1 MPSKKE
7 LEIYTIRKNTPMES
21 GQTSVELQ
29 DSTEYSLK
37 RLKLRIGQGW
47 MLIKNSPLK
56 FPGGP
61 VVKTEFLM
69 QWPWVR
75 PLVKELRSHRLSGM
89 VKLKDKVKCKQVV
102 SSF

>member
-1 MPSKKE
+1 MPSQKE
-7 LEIYTIRKNTPMES
+7 LEIYIIRKNTPMES
-21 GQTSVELQ
+21 RQTSVELQ
-29 DSTEYSLK
+29 NLTEHSLK
-37 RLKLRIGQGW
+37 LLKLRIG

-75 PLVKELRSHRLSGM
+75 SLIEELRSHRISGM
-89 VKLKDKVKCKQVV
+89 VK
-102 SSF
+102 